1 MASVRPG
8 GRTLLDLP
16 DRLVDPLERNA
27 LAVDLSGSLADDMA
41 TVRELVEEIRRWNGP
56 ETPMLDR
63 WPWEPDKVIL
73 EWGLRNRE
81 RPDRTQVPIDRW
93 PELKELEN
101 PLDERFR
108 ARYRPGDP
116 DQLARLVAD
125 IHRLRTGWDDLREAV
140 RRYLQQTEEIT
151 GFVDEAD
158 LRAFADAPDDAR
170 RARLLQGPG
179 GAGLLLAWAHLGI
192 RDGTL
197 TRPDADDPRIRVD
210 LGRDVRLN
218 DRPAR
223 RHHLER
229 LLRGLPRTGGNVRQ
243 MATSDWQLQ
252 HVTARYGEDE
262 ITIEVEIA
270 HQGEPP

>member
-1 MASVRPG
+1 MPAVRPG

-16 DRLVDPLERNA
+16 DRLVEPLERNA

-63 WPWEPDKVIL
+63 CSWEPDKVLL
-73 EWGLRNRE
+73 EWGLRNRR
-81 RPDRTQVPIDRW
+81 RPHQTAVPIDRW
-93 PELKELEN
+93 PERKELEN

-108 ARYRPGDP
+108 ALYRPGDP

-140 RRYLQQTEEIT
+140 ADYLERTEKIT

-170 RARLLQGPG
+170 RARLLHGPG

-197 TRPDADDPRIRVD
+197 TRPDAGDARIRVD
-210 LGRDVRLN
+210 LGRDVRLH
-218 DRPAR
+218 DMPVGR
-223 RHHLER
+223 RQLER
-229 LLRGLPRTGGNVRQ
+229 LLRWLPGQEGNVRR
-243 MATSDWQLQ
+243 MVASDWQLQ
-252 HVTARYGEDE
+252 HVTARYGGDE

-270 HQGEPP
+270 RRGEPP